1 MAIFA
6 KTKLLALATL
16 GALQTSTAALGA
28 PLSPATEEQI
38 HSIVAQS
45 ALSSC
50 YLLRAQVDP
59 KTAYTANSAAAI
71 SHLQDMG
78 LTSRDMTDDES
89 IRKLS
94 NLISLRI
101 ARAST
106 RICPALV
113 PANVK
118 ASMNRV
124 ETLMQERRGT
134 P

>member
-1 MAIFA
+1 MYYFA
-6 KTKLLALATL
+6 KSKFLALVTL
-16 GALQTSTAALGA
+16 GALQTTTAAVSA

-38 HSIVAQS
+38 RSIIAQS

-50 YLLRAQVDP
+50 YLLKAGVNP
-59 KTAYTANSAAAI
+59 KTAYTANSAAAM
-71 SHLQDMG
+71 SHLKDTGMA
-78 LTSRDMTDDES
+78 SVDMTDER

-94 NLISLRI
+94 KLISFRI

-106 RICPALV
+106 RICPELV

-118 ASMNRV
+118 ASLDKV
-124 ETLMQERRGT
+124 EALMKERRET